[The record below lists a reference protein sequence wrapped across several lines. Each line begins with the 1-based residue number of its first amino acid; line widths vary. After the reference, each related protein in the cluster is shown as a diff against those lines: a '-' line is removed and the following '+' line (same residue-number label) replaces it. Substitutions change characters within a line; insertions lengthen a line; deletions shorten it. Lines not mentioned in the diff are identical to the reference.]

1 MADTN
6 IAKSGGEKNVQ
17 TREETRAS
25 ERYIKPAVDIIE
37 TEGGLTM
44 VADIPG
50 AAKDTLDINVD
61 KGILTLNA
69 PVSRSMPGRSIFT
82 EFECAHYYRQFSIP
96 ETLDHAK
103 AKAEFSNGV
112 LTLKVPMAEAAK
124 PRKIE
129 VKAA

>member
-1 MADTN
+1 MAD
-6 IAKSGGEKNVQ
+6 ISVAKRDDEKNVQ
-17 TREETRAS
+17 PREETRAS

-37 TEGGLTM
+37 TEVGLTM

-69 PVSRSMPGRSIFT
+69 PVSRSMPGRSIYT
-82 EFECAHYYRQFSIP
+82 EFEFAHYYRQFSIP
-96 ETLDHAK
+96 ETLDQEK

-129 VKAA
+129 IKAG

>member
-1 MADTN
+1 MADIG
-6 IAKSGGEKNVQ
+6 IAKRNDEQSIQ
-17 TREETRAS
+17 AREETRAN
-25 ERYIKPAVDIIE
+25 ERYVKPAVDIVE
-37 TEGGLTM
+37 TDDGLTL

-69 PVSRSMPGRSIFT
+69 PASRTMPGRSVYT
-82 EFECAHYYRQFSIP
+82 EFEFAHYYRQFAIP
-96 ETLDHAK
+96 ETLDHEK
-103 AKAEFSNGV
+103 AKAEFINGV

-129 VKAA
+129 VKIE

>member
-1 MADTN
+1 MAD
-6 IAKSGGEKNVQ
+6 ISVAKRADEKNVKA
-17 TREETRAS
+17 REETRDS

-37 TEGGLTM
+37 TENGLTL

-50 AAKDTLDINVD
+50 AAKGTMDVNVD

-69 PVSRSMPGRSIFT
+69 PASRSMPGRPIYT

-96 ETLDHAK
+96 ETLDHEK

-112 LTLKVPMAEAAK
+112 LTLKVPVAEAAK
-124 PRKIE
+124 PRRIE
-129 VKAA
+129 IKAG

>member
-1 MADTN
+1 MAD
-6 IAKSGGEKNVQ
+6 ISVAKRNDEKSVQ

-25 ERYIKPAVDIIE
+25 ERYITPAVDIIE
-37 TEGGLTM
+37 TEFGLTM

-69 PVSRSMPGRSIFT
+69 PVSRSMPGRSIYT
-82 EFECAHYYRQFSIP
+82 EFEFAHYYRQFSIP
-96 ETLDHAK
+96 ETLDQEK

-129 VKAA
+129 IKAG